1 LPLGP
6 ESAAPAGA
14 HGATPLAHDATPPA
28 SAVGAPDARTPSA
41 RSSTQAAGAPAGGRP
56 GRLRGYFETGGAAVV
71 NGSIG
76 TMVSYA
82 TMPASML
89 LVVRM
94 AFATL
99 ALGGV
104 VLPRRLLAT
113 LRAPG
118 VPVRVLGI
126 SATLAV
132 NLLLYFL
139 AIKETGVAVAI
150 FLSYLAPVYLAVVA
164 PLVFHER
171 TEPAVYVALL
181 VSLGGMAL
189 ILVPGLA
196 EARLSALGLLYAWGA
211 GVLYAVYLLLGKSLQ
226 RRHVPSTAVV
236 FVQSAFTT
244 LAVLP
249 LGLYEVVGRY
259 TPTATD
265 LVIGL
270 LLGLVA
276 TAFSFSL
283 FMDGLR
289 YIKVQHAPIMGYLEP
304 VTAPVYAFVFLGERP
319 SSWTIAGG
327 ALIVLAGL
335 MVVAFGGETQPELQG

>member
-1 LPLGP
+1 MGSGP
-6 ESAAPAGA
+6 RGGGAAGPAPVAPA
-14 HGATPLAHDATPPA
+14 
-28 SAVGAPDARTPSA
+28 R
-41 RSSTQAAGAPAGGRP
+41 AAFHEGGR
-56 GRLRGYFETGGAAVV
+56 GRLRGYLETGGAAVV

-104 VLPRRLLAT
+104 VLPRRLLTT

-118 VPVRVLGI
+118 VPLRMLGI
-126 SATLAV
+126 SVALAA

-139 AIKETGVAVAI
+139 AIRAMGVSVAI
-150 FLSYLAPVYLAVVA
+150 FLSYLAPVYLAVAA
-164 PLVFHER
+164 PFIFHEH
-171 TEPAVYVALL
+171 TEPVVWLALA

-196 EARLSALGLLYAWGA
+196 GARLSVAGLLYAWGA
-211 GVLYAVYLLLGKSLQ
+211 GVMYAVYLLFGKSLQ
-226 RRHVPSTAVV
+226 RRCVPSTAIV

-259 TPTATD
+259 SFTATD
-265 LVIGL
+265 VLMGL
-270 LLGLVA
+270 LLGVVT

-289 YIKVQHAPIMGYLEP
+289 YVKVQHAPIMGYLEP
-304 VTAPVYAFVFLGERP
+304 VSAPVYAFLLLGERP
-319 SSWTIAGG
+319 SPWTIAGG

-335 MVVAFGGETQPELQG
+335 MVVAFGGETQAELQG

>member
-1 LPLGP
+1 V
-6 ESAAPAGA
+6 PAGA
-14 HGATPLAHDATPPA
+14 LDA
-28 SAVGAPDARTPSA
+28 
-41 RSSTQAAGAPAGGRP
+41 QAAAAPLQGRR
-56 GRLRGYFETGGAAVV
+56 GRLRGYLETGGASVV

-89 LVVRM
+89 LAVRM
-94 AFATL
+94 AFATV

-104 VLPRRLLAT
+104 VLPFGLLRT
-113 LRAPG
+113 LRRPG
-118 VPVRVLGI
+118 VPPRVLGI
-126 SATLAV
+126 SIALAV

-139 AIKETGVAVAI
+139 AIRATGVSVAI

-171 TEPAVYVALL
+171 TERAVYLALG
-181 VSLGGMAL
+181 VGLGGMAL

-196 EARLSALGLLYAWGA
+196 EARLSVAGLLYAQGA
-211 GVLYAVYLLLGKSLQ
+211 GVMYAVYLLFAKSLQ

-244 LAVLP
+244 LVVLP

-259 TPTATD
+259 TPTVAD
-265 LVIGL
+265 LVMGL
-270 LLGLVA
+270 LLGVVT

-283 FMDGLR
+283 FMHGLR

-304 VTAPVYAFVFLGERP
+304 VSAPVYALIFLGERP
-319 SSWTIAGG
+319 SPWTIAGG
-327 ALIVLAGL
+327 ALIVAAGL
-335 MVVAFGGETQPELQG
+335 MVVVFGGETQAELQG

>member
-1 LPLGP
+1 VSGGAPAAAGAH
-6 ESAAPAGA
+6 AAPAAAGR
-14 HGATPLAHDATPPA
+14 
-28 SAVGAPDARTPSA
+28 V
-41 RSSTQAAGAPAGGRP
+41 TQAAGGPLEGRR
-56 GRLRGYFETGGAAVV
+56 GRLRGYLETGGAATV

-94 AFATL
+94 AFATV
-99 ALGGV
+99 ALGGLV
-104 VLPRRLLAT
+104 VPRRLLVT

-118 VPVRVLGI
+118 VPVRVLAI
-126 SATLAV
+126 SATLAG

-139 AIKETGVAVAI
+139 AIRETGVSVAI

-171 TEPAVYVALL
+171 TEPAVYLALL

-196 EARLSALGLLYAWGA
+196 EARLSLLGLLYAWGA
-211 GVLYAVYLLLGKSLQ
+211 GVLYAVYLLFGKSLQ

-236 FVQSAFTT
+236 FAQSAFTT

-270 LLGLVA
+270 LLGVVT

-289 YIKVQHAPIMGYLEP
+289 YMKVQHAPIMGYLEP
-304 VTAPVYAFVFLGERP
+304 VSAPVYAFVFLGERP
-319 SSWTIAGG
+319 SPWTIAGG
-327 ALIVLAGL
+327 VLIVVAGL
-335 MVVAFGGETQPELQG
+335 MVVAFGGETRAELQG